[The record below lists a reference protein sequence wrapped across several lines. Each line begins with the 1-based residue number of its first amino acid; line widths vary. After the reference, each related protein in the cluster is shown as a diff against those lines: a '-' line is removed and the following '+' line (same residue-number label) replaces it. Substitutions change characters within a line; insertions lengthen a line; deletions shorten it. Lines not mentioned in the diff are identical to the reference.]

1 MLCYYIINGE
11 PILKHY
17 APLLAGLTLGLFEQ
31 PLSAAETL
39 VLDELSITDS
49 FIEERAD
56 GPVRGYRATR
66 SATAT
71 RTDTDI
77 RDTPQ
82 SIDVIPAQVIQDLNT
97 SRIDRALDFAGG
109 VARQNNFGGLTFL
122 NYSVRG
128 FTTGELYKNG
138 FAINRGSYSSP
149 DTSSIERIEVLKGP
163 AASLYGRGDPG
174 GLVNI
179 VTKRPQPEAF
189 STLSVSAGTWDRY
202 RSNLDVNAPLDSEGN
217 LLARVNLA
225 VEDNGSFRDHVGN
238 ERRIVSPSLSWQI
251 SPDTRLMLDTEF
263 SRTESVFDRGI
274 PAVNGELGS
283 VKRSTFLGEPNDG
296 QIRND
301 NQTID
306 LALEHYLNDDWKLR
320 LANHYTQGTL
330 KGASSEPQA
339 LVGTT
344 ISRFYRE
351 RDFEWNDS
359 ITQAELHGHFELG
372 GWQHQ
377 TLTGLEYENYRNSQK
392 YPQSATLL
400 SYGLDIYNPVYG
412 QPKPA
417 LTRANDFFEH
427 TESYALNLQD
437 QIAFTDR
444 LRGLIGV
451 RLERIEQTSLN
462 RTTGVSNSQ
471 EKDVATPRI
480 GLLYQLTPQ
489 VGVFANAS
497 TSFKPNTVGT
507 QGQVYKPEKG
517 LGYES
522 GLKLDLFDSRIGAT
536 VALFH
541 IDKENVITTDAL
553 GDSVAAGKARS
564 QGLDLQFSGQVT
576 DALRVIGAYA
586 YIDAEVTKGDAAIPE
601 GSDLLGIARHSGS
614 LMAVH
619 AFQNGALRG
628 SDIGAAVSYVGER
641 SGQTGSAFTLPS
653 YSTVDLLA
661 HYQASEEVTVGLN
674 LNNLF
679 NRKYYERAYNS
690 AWVMPGDPRN
700 LSVSLTLNL

>member
-1 MLCYYIINGE
+1 MGE
-11 PILKHY
+11 FILKHHV
-17 APLLAGLTLGLFEQ
+17 PLLTGFTLGLLGQPISAAQ
-31 PLSAAETL
+31 PLTL
-39 VLDELSITDS
+39 DALTITGS
-49 FIEERAD
+49 TVEERAD
-56 GPVRGYRATR
+56 GPVQGYRATR
-66 SATAT
+66 SSTAT
-71 RTDTDI
+71 RTDSDI

-82 SIDVIPAQVIQDLNT
+82 SIDVIPAQVIKDLNT
-97 SRIDRALDFAGG
+97 TRIDRALDFAGG
-109 VARQNNFGGLTFL
+109 VSRQNNFGGLTFL

-128 FTTGELYKNG
+128 FTTGELYRNG
-138 FAINRGSYSSP
+138 FAINRGSYSAP
-149 DTSSIERIEVLKGP
+149 DTSNIERIEVLKGP

-179 VTKRPQPEAF
+179 VTKRPQAEAF
-189 STLSVSAGTWDRY
+189 SNLNISAGTWDRY
-202 RSNLDVNAPLDSEGN
+202 RSSLDVNSPLDSEGN
-217 LLARVNLA
+217 LLARVNMA
-225 VEDNGSFRDHVGN
+225 IEDNGSFRDHVDSQ
-238 ERRIVSPSLSWQI
+238 RRIISPSLSWQI

-283 VKRSTFLGEPNDG
+283 VKRSTFMGEPNDG

-306 LALEHYLNDDWKLR
+306 LALEHYLNDNWKVR

-330 KGASSEPQA
+330 NGASSEPQA

-344 ISRFYRE
+344 ITRFYRE
-351 RDFEWNDS
+351 RDFEWNDN
-359 ITQAELHGHFELG
+359 ITQAELHGNFELA

-377 TLTGLEYENYRNSQK
+377 TLAGLEYENYRNSQK
-392 YPQSATLL
+392 YPQSATLA

-417 LTRANDFFEH
+417 LTRANDFHEH

-462 RTTGVSNSQ
+462 RTTAVSNSQ
-471 EKDVATPRI
+471 EKDVATPRV
-480 GLLYQLTPQ
+480 GLLYQLAPQ

-497 TSFKPNTVGT
+497 TSFKPNTIGT

-517 LGYES
+517 LGYET

-536 VALFH
+536 IALFH
-541 IDKENVITTDAL
+541 IDKENVVTTDAL
-553 GDSVAAGKARS
+553 GESVAAGEARS
-564 QGLDLQFSGQVT
+564 QGLDLQFSGQIT

-586 YIDAEVTKGDAAIPE
+586 YIDAEVTKGDSALPK
-601 GSDLLGIARHSGS
+601 GSDLLGIARNSGS
-614 LMAVH
+614 LMGVYE
-619 AFQNGALRG
+619 FQDGALRG
-628 SDIGAAVSYVGER
+628 SDMGAAFNYVGER
-641 SGQTGSAFTLPS
+641 SGQAGSSFKLPS

-661 HYQASEEVTVGLN
+661 HYKASEDITLGLN

-679 NRKYYERAYNS
+679 DRKYYERSYNS
-690 AWVMPGDPRN
+690 AWVLPGEPRN
-700 LSVSLTLNL
+700 LSVSLSLDL

>member
-1 MLCYYIINGE
+1 MGE
-11 PILKHY
+11 FILKHHV
-17 APLLAGLTLGLFEQ
+17 PLLTGFTLGLLGQPISAAQ
-31 PLSAAETL
+31 PLTL
-39 VLDELSITDS
+39 DALTITGS
-49 FIEERAD
+49 TVEERAD
-56 GPVRGYRATR
+56 GPVQGYRATR
-66 SATAT
+66 SSTAT
-71 RTDTDI
+71 RTDSDI

-82 SIDVIPAQVIQDLNT
+82 SIDVIPAQVIKDLNT
-97 SRIDRALDFAGG
+97 TRIDRALDFAGG
-109 VARQNNFGGLTFL
+109 VSRQNNFGGLTFL

-128 FTTGELYKNG
+128 FTTGELYRNG
-138 FAINRGSYSSP
+138 FAINRGSYSAP
-149 DTSSIERIEVLKGP
+149 DTSNIERIEVLKGP

-179 VTKRPQPEAF
+179 VTKRPQAEAF
-189 STLSVSAGTWDRY
+189 SNLNISAGTWDRY
-202 RSNLDVNAPLDSEGN
+202 RSSLDVNSPLDSEGN
-217 LLARVNLA
+217 LLARVNMA
-225 VEDNGSFRDHVGN
+225 IEDNGSFRDHVDSQ
-238 ERRIVSPSLSWQI
+238 RRIISPSLSWQI

-283 VKRSTFLGEPNDG
+283 VKRSTFMGEPNDG

-306 LALEHYLNDDWKLR
+306 LALEHYLNDNWKVR

-330 KGASSEPQA
+330 NGASSEPQA

-344 ISRFYRE
+344 ITRFYRE
-351 RDFEWNDS
+351 RDFEWNDN
-359 ITQAELHGHFELG
+359 ITQAELHGNFELA

-377 TLTGLEYENYRNSQK
+377 TLAGLEYENYRNSQK
-392 YPQSATLL
+392 YPQSATLA

-417 LTRANDFFEH
+417 LTRANDFHEH

-462 RTTGVSNSQ
+462 RTTAVSNSQ
-471 EKDVATPRI
+471 EKDVATPRV
-480 GLLYQLTPQ
+480 GLLYQLAPQ

-497 TSFKPNTVGT
+497 TSFKPNTIGT

-517 LGYES
+517 LGYET

-536 VALFH
+536 IALFH
-541 IDKENVITTDAL
+541 IDKENVVTTDAL
-553 GDSVAAGKARS
+553 GESVAAGEARS
-564 QGLDLQFSGQVT
+564 QGLDLQFSGQIT

-586 YIDAEVTKGDAAIPE
+586 YIDAEVTKGDSALPK
-601 GSDLLGIARHSGS
+601 GSDLLGIARNSGS
-614 LMAVH
+614 LMGVYE
-619 AFQNGALRG
+619 FQDGALRG
-628 SDIGAAVSYVGER
+628 SDMGAAFNYVGER
-641 SGQTGSAFTLPS
+641 SGQAGSSFKLPS

-661 HYQASEEVTVGLN
+661 HYKASEDVTLGLN

-679 NRKYYERAYNS
+679 DRKYYERSYNS
-690 AWVMPGDPRN
+690 AWVLPGEPRN
-700 LSVSLTLNL
+700 LSVSLSLDL

>member
-1 MLCYYIINGE
+1 M
-11 PILKHY
+11 KHHV
-17 APLLAGLTLGLFEQ
+17 PLLTGFTLGLLGQPISAAQ
-31 PLSAAETL
+31 PLTL
-39 VLDELSITDS
+39 DALTITGS
-49 FIEERAD
+49 TVEERAD
-56 GPVRGYRATR
+56 GPVQGYRATR
-66 SATAT
+66 SSTAT
-71 RTDTDI
+71 RTDSDI

-82 SIDVIPAQVIQDLNT
+82 SIDVIPAQVIKDLNT
-97 SRIDRALDFAGG
+97 TRIDRALDFAGG
-109 VARQNNFGGLTFL
+109 VSRQNNFGGLTFL

-128 FTTGELYKNG
+128 FTTGELYRNG
-138 FAINRGSYSSP
+138 FAINRGSYSAP
-149 DTSSIERIEVLKGP
+149 DTSNIERIEVLKGP

-179 VTKRPQPEAF
+179 VTKRPQAEAF
-189 STLSVSAGTWDRY
+189 SNLNISAGTWDRY
-202 RSNLDVNAPLDSEGN
+202 RSSLDVNSPLDSEGN
-217 LLARVNLA
+217 LLARVNMA
-225 VEDNGSFRDHVGN
+225 IEDNGSFRDHVDSQ
-238 ERRIVSPSLSWQI
+238 RRIISPSLSWQI

-283 VKRSTFLGEPNDG
+283 VKRSTFMGEPNDG

-306 LALEHYLNDDWKLR
+306 LALEHYLNDNWKVR

-330 KGASSEPQA
+330 NGASSEPQA

-344 ISRFYRE
+344 ITRFYRE
-351 RDFEWNDS
+351 RDFEWNDN
-359 ITQAELHGHFELG
+359 ITQAELHGNFELA

-377 TLTGLEYENYRNSQK
+377 TLAGLEYENYRNSQK
-392 YPQSATLL
+392 YPQSATLA

-417 LTRANDFFEH
+417 LTRANDFHEH

-462 RTTGVSNSQ
+462 RTTAVSNSQ
-471 EKDVATPRI
+471 EKDVATPRV
-480 GLLYQLTPQ
+480 GLLYQLAPQ

-497 TSFKPNTVGT
+497 TSFKPNTIGT

-517 LGYES
+517 LGYET

-536 VALFH
+536 IALFH
-541 IDKENVITTDAL
+541 IDKENVVTTDAL
-553 GDSVAAGKARS
+553 GESVAAGEARS
-564 QGLDLQFSGQVT
+564 QGLDLQFSGQIT

-586 YIDAEVTKGDAAIPE
+586 YIDAEVTKGDSALPK
-601 GSDLLGIARHSGS
+601 GSDLLGIARNSGS
-614 LMAVH
+614 LMGVYE
-619 AFQNGALRG
+619 FQDGALRG
-628 SDIGAAVSYVGER
+628 SDMGAAFNYVGER
-641 SGQTGSAFTLPS
+641 SGQAGSSFKLPS

-661 HYQASEEVTVGLN
+661 HYKASEDVTLGLN

-679 NRKYYERAYNS
+679 DRKYYERSYNS
-690 AWVMPGDPRN
+690 AWVLPGEPRN
-700 LSVSLTLNL
+700 LSVSLSLDL

>member
-1 MLCYYIINGE
+1 M
-11 PILKHY
+11 KHHV
-17 APLLAGLTLGLFEQ
+17 PLLTGFTLGLLGQPISAAQ
-31 PLSAAETL
+31 PLTL
-39 VLDELSITDS
+39 DALTITGS
-49 FIEERAD
+49 TVEERAD
-56 GPVRGYRATR
+56 GPVQGYRATR
-66 SATAT
+66 SSTAT
-71 RTDTDI
+71 RTDSDI

-82 SIDVIPAQVIQDLNT
+82 SIDVIPAQVIKDLNT
-97 SRIDRALDFAGG
+97 TRIDRALDFAGG
-109 VARQNNFGGLTFL
+109 VSRQNNFGGLTFL

-138 FAINRGSYSSP
+138 FAINRGSYSAP
-149 DTSSIERIEVLKGP
+149 DTSNIERIEVLKGP

-179 VTKRPQPEAF
+179 VTKRPQAEAF
-189 STLSVSAGTWDRY
+189 SNLNISAGTWDRY
-202 RSNLDVNAPLDSEGN
+202 RSSLDVNSPLDSEGN
-217 LLARVNLA
+217 LLARVNMA
-225 VEDNGSFRDHVGN
+225 IEDNGSFRDHVDSQ
-238 ERRIVSPSLSWQI
+238 RRIISPSLSWQI

-283 VKRSTFLGEPNDG
+283 VKRSTFMGEPNDG

-306 LALEHYLNDDWKLR
+306 LALEHYLNDNWKVR

-330 KGASSEPQA
+330 NGASSEPQA

-344 ISRFYRE
+344 ITRFYRE
-351 RDFEWNDS
+351 RDFEWNDN
-359 ITQAELHGHFELG
+359 ITQAELHGNFELA

-377 TLTGLEYENYRNSQK
+377 TLAGLEYENYRNSQK
-392 YPQSATLL
+392 YPQSATLA

-417 LTRANDFFEH
+417 LTRANDFHEH

-462 RTTGVSNSQ
+462 RTTAVSNSQ
-471 EKDVATPRI
+471 EKDVATPRV
-480 GLLYQLTPQ
+480 GLLYQLAPQ

-497 TSFKPNTVGT
+497 TSFKPNTIGT

-517 LGYES
+517 LGYET

-536 VALFH
+536 IALFH
-541 IDKENVITTDAL
+541 IDKENVVTTDAL
-553 GDSVAAGKARS
+553 GESVAAGEARS
-564 QGLDLQFSGQVT
+564 QGLDLQFSGQIT

-586 YIDAEVTKGDAAIPE
+586 YIDAEVTKGDSALPK
-601 GSDLLGIARHSGS
+601 GSDLLGIARNSGS
-614 LMAVH
+614 LMGVYE
-619 AFQNGALRG
+619 FQDGALRG
-628 SDIGAAVSYVGER
+628 SDMGAAFNYVGER
-641 SGQTGSAFTLPS
+641 SGQAGSSFKLPS

-661 HYQASEEVTVGLN
+661 HYKASEDVTLGLN

-679 NRKYYERAYNS
+679 DRKYYERSYNS
-690 AWVMPGDPRN
+690 AWVLPGEPRN
-700 LSVSLTLNL
+700 LSVSLSLDL

>member
-1 MLCYYIINGE
+1 MRRS
-11 PILKHY
+11 
-17 APLLAGLTLGLFEQ
+17 LALFSSLPLGL
-31 PLSAAETL
+31 LSVSSYAESTGIL
-39 VLDELSITDS
+39 QLDESVIS
-49 FIEERAD
+49 AEHRQESAD
-56 GPVRGYRATR
+56 GPVLGYRATR

-82 SIDVIPAQVIQDLNT
+82 SIQVVPAQVLEDLNT
-97 SRIDRALDFAGG
+97 TRIDRALDFAGG
-109 VARQNNFGGLTFL
+109 VSRQNNFGGLTFL

-179 VTKRPQPEAF
+179 VSKRPQDEAF
-189 STLSVSAGTWDRY
+189 STLSVSAGSWDRY
-202 RSNLDVNAPLDSEGN
+202 RSSLDVNTPLNEDGS
-217 LLARVNLA
+217 LLSRVNMA
-225 VEDNGSFRDHVGN
+225 IEDNGSFRDHVGSQ
-238 ERRIVSPSLSWQI
+238 RRIVSPSLSWQL
-251 SPDTRLMLDTEF
+251 SSDTRLMLDAEF

-274 PAVNGELGS
+274 PAVNGQLGS
-283 VKRSTFLGEPNDG
+283 VKRSTFMGEPNDG
-296 QIRND
+296 DIRND
-301 NQTID
+301 NQTLD
-306 LALEHYLNDDWKLR
+306 LALEHYLSDTWKLR

-330 KGASSEPQA
+330 NGDSSEPQA

-344 ISRFYRE
+344 LTRFYRQ
-351 RDFEWNDS
+351 RDFEWNDT
-359 ITQAELHGHFELG
+359 ITQAELHGDFEFA

-377 TLTGLEYENYRNSQK
+377 TLIGLEYENYRNSQK

-417 LTRANDFFEH
+417 LTRANDFHER

-444 LRGLIGV
+444 LRGLVGV
-451 RLERIEQTSLN
+451 RLERIEQTALN
-462 RTTGVSNSQ
+462 RTTRVSNRQ
-471 EKDVATPRI
+471 EKDVATPRL
-480 GLLYQLTPQ
+480 GLLYQLTPA
-489 VGVFANAS
+489 VGVFANVS
-497 TSFKPNTVGT
+497 TSFKPNTIGT
-507 QGQVYKPEKG
+507 RGQVYKPEKG
-517 LGYES
+517 LGYET
-522 GLKLDLFDSRIGAT
+522 GVKLDLLDGRLGGTI
-536 VALFH
+536 ALFQ
-541 IDKENVITTDAL
+541 IDKENVITTDAA

-564 QGLDLQFSGQVT
+564 QGLDMQLSGKLS
-576 DALRVIGAYA
+576 DAVRIIGAYA
-586 YIDAEVTKGDAAIPE
+586 YIDAEVTEGDAALPK

-614 LMAVH
+614 LLSVYE
-619 AFQNGALRG
+619 FQNGALRG
-628 SDIGAAVSYVGER
+628 SDIGAAFNYVGER
-641 SGQTGSAFTLPS
+641 SGQAGSDFTLPS

-661 HYQASEEVTVGLN
+661 HYKASEDVTLGLN

-679 NRKYYERAYNS
+679 DRKYYERAYNS
-690 AWVMPGDPRN
+690 VWVFPGEPRN

>member
-1 MLCYYIINGE
+1 MKYR
-11 PILKHY
+11 
-17 APLLAGLTLGLFEQ
+17 APLLAGFTLGLIGQPVSAAQ
-31 PLSAAETL
+31 PLT
-39 VLDELSITDS
+39 LDELSITDS
-49 FIEERAD
+49 YLEERAD
-56 GPVRGYRATR
+56 GPVQGYRATR

-82 SIDVIPAQVIQDLNT
+82 SIDVVPAQVLKDLNT
-97 SRIDRALDFAGG
+97 TRIDRALDFAGG
-109 VARQNNFGGLTFL
+109 VSRQNNFGGLTFL

-138 FAINRGSYSSP
+138 FAINRGSYSAP
-149 DTSSIERIEVLKGP
+149 DAASIERIEVLKGP

-179 VTKRPQPEAF
+179 VSKRPEAEAF
-189 STLSVSAGTWDRY
+189 SNLSVSAGTWDRY
-202 RSNLDVNAPLDSEGN
+202 RSSLDVNSPLDSQGN
-217 LLARVNLA
+217 LLGRVNMA
-225 VEDNGSFRDHVGN
+225 VEDNGSFRDHVN
-238 ERRIVSPSLSWQI
+238 SQRRIISPSLSWQL
-251 SPDTRLMLDTEF
+251 SPDTRLLLDTEF
-263 SRTESVFDRGI
+263 SRTETVFDRGI

-283 VKRSTFLGEPNDG
+283 VKRSTFMGEPNDG

-306 LALEHYLNDDWKLR
+306 LALEHYLNDAWKLR

-339 LVGTT
+339 LIGTT
-344 ISRFYRE
+344 ITRFYRE

-359 ITQAELHGHFELG
+359 ITQAELHGSFDWA
-372 GWQHQ
+372 GWHHQ
-377 TLTGLEYENYRNSQK
+377 TLAGLEYENYRNSQK
-392 YPQSATLL
+392 YPQSATLQE
-400 SYGLDIYNPVYG
+400 YGLDIYNPVYG

-417 LTRANDFFEH
+417 LTRANDFHEH

-437 QIAFTDR
+437 QIAFTER
-444 LRGLIGV
+444 LRGLLGV
-451 RLERIEQTSLN
+451 RLERFEQTALN
-462 RTTGVSNSQ
+462 RATGVSNSQ
-471 EKDVATPRI
+471 QKDVATART
-480 GLLYQLTPQ
+480 GVLYQLTPQ

-497 TSFKPNTVGT
+497 TSFKPNTIGT

-517 LGYES
+517 LGYET

-541 IDKENVITTDAL
+541 IDKENVVTTDAL

-564 QGLDLQFSGQVT
+564 QGLDLQFSGQAS
-576 DALRVIGAYA
+576 DALRIIGTYA
-586 YIDAEVTKGDAAIPE
+586 YIDAEVTKGDAAVPA

-614 LMAVH
+614 LLGVYE
-619 AFQNGALRG
+619 FQKGALRG
-628 SDIGAAVSYVGER
+628 SDVGAAFNYVGER
-641 SGQTGSAFTLPS
+641 SGQSGSRFTLPA

-661 HYQASEEVTVGLN
+661 HYKASEQLTLGLN

-679 NRKYYERAYNS
+679 DRKYYERAYNS
-690 AWVMPGDPRN
+690 AWVMPGEPRN

>member
-1 MLCYYIINGE
+1 MLCYYIIYGE
-11 PILKHY
+11 ITLKHY

-31 PLSAAETL
+31 PLSAAESL
-39 VLDELSITDS
+39 VLDELSITDA
-49 FIEERAD
+49 FVEERAD

-66 SATAT
+66 SSTAT

-82 SIDVIPAQVIQDLNT
+82 SIEVVPAQVIKDLNT
-97 SRIDRALDFAGG
+97 TRIDRALDFAGG
-109 VARQNNFGGLTFL
+109 VSRQNNFGGLTFL

-149 DTSSIERIEVLKGP
+149 DTSNIERIEVLKGP

-174 GLVNI
+174 GLVNL
-179 VTKRPQPEAF
+179 VTKRPQREAF
-189 STLSVSAGTWDRY
+189 STLGFSAGTWDRY
-202 RSNLDVNAPLDSEGN
+202 RSNLDVNTPLDSEGN
-217 LLARVNLA
+217 VLARVNFA
-225 VEDNGSFRDHVGN
+225 IEDNGSFRDYVGS
-238 ERRIVSPSLSWQI
+238 ERSIVSPSLSWQI

-263 SRTESVFDRGI
+263 SRTETVFDRGI
-274 PAVNGELGS
+274 PAVQGELGS
-283 VKRSTFLGEPNDG
+283 VKRSTFMGEPNDG
-296 QIRND
+296 EIRND

-306 LALEHYLNDDWKLR
+306 LALEHFLSDDWKLR

-330 KGASSEPQA
+330 NGASSEPQA

-344 ISRFYRE
+344 LTRFYRE
-351 RDFEWNDS
+351 RDFEWNDN
-359 ITQAELHGHFELG
+359 ITQAELHGDLELA
-372 GWQHQ
+372 GWRHQ
-377 TLTGLEYENYRNSQK
+377 TLVGLEYENYRNSQK
-392 YPQSATLL
+392 YPQSATLR

-417 LTRANDFFEH
+417 LTRTNDFYEH

-451 RLERIEQTSLN
+451 RLEHIEQTSLN
-462 RTTGVSNSQ
+462 RTTSISSRQ
-471 EKDVATPRI
+471 AKDVATPRI

-497 TSFKPNTVGT
+497 TSFKPNTLGT

-536 VALFH
+536 IALFQ

-564 QGLDLQFSGQVT
+564 QGLDLQFSGQIT

-586 YIDAEVTKGDAAIPE
+586 YIDAEVTKGDASIPE
-601 GSDLLGIARHSGS
+601 GSDLLGIARNSGS

-619 AFQNGALRG
+619 EFQNGNLRG

-641 SGQTGSAFTLPS
+641 SGQAGSTFTLPS
-653 YSTVDLLA
+653 YSTLDLLA
-661 HYQASEEVTVGLN
+661 HYKASEEITVGLN

-690 AWVMPGDPRN
+690 VWVMPGEPRN